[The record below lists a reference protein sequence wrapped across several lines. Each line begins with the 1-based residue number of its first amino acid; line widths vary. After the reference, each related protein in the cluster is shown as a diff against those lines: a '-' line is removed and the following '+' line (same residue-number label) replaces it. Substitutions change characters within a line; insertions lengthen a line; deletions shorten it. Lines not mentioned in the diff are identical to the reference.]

1 MSSEKMLAAPGS
13 RSTPLLPNLSH
24 TRKLL
29 GLPTSFA
36 QMLEQMCCSLGIDLP
51 LSRATTYKFNDLAG
65 IQQVNQKSRDKVT
78 VFLQHAMLA
87 TNSPDLPTPNEQEY
101 TGGASETGWI
111 GVARALNQSRSNLKQ
126 WNYLIDFIEAR
137 IELEHDLLNQVSLSN
152 SPQDIVFNNYIALLQ
167 SQTLIPESSLRCAHL
182 ILNEQRHS
190 CSEEDVALWLCYS
203 RLDFYFS
210 AIALLELGWLDLL
223 RQISPEML
231 ERKPSWFERG
241 IMSSFIQ
248 PLVIEGDKVEL
259 KDSFDIFLKWLA
271 DDIGTSPYKNR
282 ITLNKMASYI
292 PIDKI
297 DGTANGYDLGEKR
310 RDLLKDW
317 RKGKLPSYSK
327 FRGFIENLRS
337 ARQSSVEVDFLT
349 DIGMAVMAIDRLFLE
364 IFEDLEHSQS
374 IQCFE
379 AFNRSIVRYPEYYRY
394 FQASYSKKQGA

>member
-1 MSSEKMLAAPGS
+1 MSSEKKLAAPGS

-29 GLPTSFA
+29 GLTTSLT
-36 QMLEQMCCSLGIDLP
+36 QMLEQMCSSLEIDLP
-51 LSRATTYKFNDLAG
+51 LSRATKYKFNDLARL
-65 IQQVNQKSRDKVT
+65 QQVGQKSRDKVT
-78 VFLQHAMLA
+78 VFLQQAILA
-87 TNSPDLPTPNEQEY
+87 TNSPDLPLPSVQEY

-111 GVARALNQSRSNLKQ
+111 GVARVLNQSRSDQRQLK
-126 WNYLIDFIEAR
+126 YLINFIESR
-137 IELEHDLLNQVSLSN
+137 IELERNLLNQISLSN
-152 SPQDIVFNNYIALLQ
+152 SPQNIVSDNYIALLQ

-210 AIALLELGWLDLL
+210 AIALLELGWLDFL

-231 ERKPSWFERG
+231 ERKPSWFEHG

-259 KDSFDIFLKWLA
+259 KDSFELFLKWLA
-271 DDIGTSPYKNR
+271 EDIGTSPSKSR
-282 ITLNKMASYI
+282 ITLYEMASYI
-292 PIDKI
+292 PIESSDE
-297 DGTANGYDLGEKR
+297 TANGYDLEEKR

-327 FRGFIENLRS
+327 FRGFIKNLRS
-337 ARQSSVEVDFLT
+337 ARQSMVEVDLLT
-349 DIGMAVMAIDRLFLE
+349 DIGVAVMAIDRLFLE
-364 IFEDLEHSQS
+364 IFEDLQHFQS
-374 IQCFE
+374 VQCFQ
-379 AFNRSIVRYPEYYRY
+379 AFSRSIERYPEYYRH
-394 FQASYSKKQGA
+394 FQSSYSKKQGA